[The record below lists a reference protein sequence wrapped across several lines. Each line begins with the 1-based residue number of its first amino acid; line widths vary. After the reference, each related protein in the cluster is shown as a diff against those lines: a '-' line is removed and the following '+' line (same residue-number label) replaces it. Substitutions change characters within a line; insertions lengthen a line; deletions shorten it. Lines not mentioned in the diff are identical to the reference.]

1 MVKKRSLKKNK
12 NQKMI
17 REEKRKKS
25 LLKKQKMIREEK
37 LNKSLLKK
45 QKQRQATKQKI
56 CNAHKTRKDCHHWSN
71 IKTNPNQYKAQCVWL
86 RNLLTPWKSSCRD
99 EHNGWREESS
109 FDDMGYPRF
118 KT

>member
-1 MVKKRSLKKNK
+1 MVKKRSLKKNR

-25 LLKKQKMIREEK
+25 LIKKQKYYNSK
-37 LNKSLLKK
+37 
-45 QKQRQATKQKI
+45 KQKI
-56 CNAHKTRKDCHHWSN
+56 CNAHKTRKDCHHWIN
-71 IKTNPNQYKAQCVWL
+71 VKTNPNQYKAQCVWL

-99 EHNGWREESS
+99 ENNGWREKHS
-109 FDDMGYPRF
+109 FDDIGEPRF